1 MLKNQVRGGIMT
13 TGLKSSADEILEQLR
28 RISADPYEKAKEWKQ
43 INNKKI
49 IGCFPMHF
57 PEEILHAAGVLPILL
72 QQSSEPVTAG
82 HAYYYPFFCGPS
94 RSIIDQA
101 AKGYLD
107 FLDATLAGDYCI
119 QVVGAG
125 EVLGVILPKA
135 PNLFLRLPVG
145 NQAWTMADITQGLKE
160 IKGDIEKFTGSEI
173 DPEAIRDSICI
184 YNRNRALIR
193 EAYQLRSS
201 NPGILNAK
209 ELVSIVK
216 SGMVM
221 EKGEHNAIIER
232 LLDNLP
238 DRKISEEKGVRVFL
252 SGSLCGAPKEDIL
265 TMIEQ
270 SGALVVDDDLFHG
283 YRYISTDVNETM
295 EPLESLASWYLEK
308 NRDVPCP
315 TRCDPQT
322 DWPKYLVDAM
332 KKSGAEQ
339 LVILMAKYCEPHMF
353 FYPDIK
359 EALDEAEIPHLLIEV
374 EHEVVSF
381 ESLRTR
387 IEAFIEAGQIDLQRK
402 I

>member
-1 MLKNQVRGGIMT
+1 MT
-13 TGLKSSADEILEQLR
+13 NAICASTDEILKRLAKIAAE
-28 RISADPYEKAKEWKQ
+28 PYEKAKEWKKLH
-43 INNKKI
+43 NKKI

-57 PEEILHAAGVLPILL
+57 PEELVHAAGVLPVLL
-72 QQSSEPVTAG
+72 QESGEPVTAG

-145 NQAWTMADITQGLKE
+145 NQPWTMEDITQGLKE
-160 IKGDIEKFTGSEI
+160 LKRDLEKFTGDEI
-173 DPEAIRDSICI
+173 DSESIRNSIRV
-184 YNRNRALIR
+184 YNKNRALIR
-193 EAYQLRSS
+193 ELYQLRSS
-201 NPGILNAK
+201 KPGILSSK
-209 ELVSIVK
+209 EMVSIVK
-216 SGMVM
+216 SSMVM
-221 EKGEHNAIIER
+221 PKVEHNAIIGS
-232 LLDNLP
+232 LLAGLS
-238 DRKISEEKGVRVFL
+238 DRKESKDKGVLVFL
-252 SGSLCGAPKEDIL
+252 SGSLCGAPKDDIL

-270 SGALVVDDDLFHG
+270 MGALVVDDDLFHG
-283 YRYISTDVNETM
+283 YRYVSTDINESR
-295 EPLESLASWYLEK
+295 EPLEALAAWYLEK
-308 NRDVPCP
+308 NNDVPCP

-322 DWPKYLVDAM
+322 DWPMYLIDSM

-339 LVILMAKYCEPHMF
+339 LLILMAKYCEPHMF

-359 EALDEAEIPHLLIEV
+359 EELNKAGIPHLLIEV

-387 IEAFIEAGQIDLQRK
+387 IEAFIETGQITHSRVNNK
-402 I
+402 